1 MIKVQTGQ
9 IIEFYSNTCRVAGT
23 TDTFKCRIQ
32 GRIDLV
38 VGDFVKI
45 APAEGLT
52 NCDAIVTER
61 LDRVTALFKSK
72 DRVTKAVAA
81 NITHLGILVTFHP
94 KTSLEFIDKWIV
106 IALHSGIQ
114 PFIVFNKIDS
124 LEKNAFSSLK
134 NIYQN
139 LEIPMFE
146 ISAKFNT
153 NLENLISFLENET
166 SIFVGNSG
174 SGKSTLTSA
183 LTGTHILSKELSNN
197 QGVHTTSVSTLYEVE
212 NQMKVIDSP
221 GVRDIGIEQLS
232 HAEILAGFKE
242 IDELAAK
249 CEFPRC
255 GHEDDE
261 GCAVIQALNN
271 GDIEQSRYNNFMIL
285 NDAANL

>member
-61 LDRVTALFKSK
+61 LDRATALFKSK

-106 IALHSGIQ
+106 IALHSEIQ

-153 NLENLISFLENET
+153 NLENLISFLENKT

-249 CEFPRC
+249 CEFPKC

-261 GCAVIQALNN
+261 GCAVMQALNN

>member
-38 VGDFVKI
+38 VGDFVII

-61 LDRVTALFKSK
+61 LDRATALFKSK

-106 IALHSGIQ
+106 IALHSEIQ

-124 LEKNAFSSLK
+124 LEKNAFSALK

-249 CEFPRC
+249 CEFPKC

-261 GCAVIQALNN
+261 GCAVMQALNN

>member
-61 LDRVTALFKSK
+61 LDRATALFKSK

-124 LEKNAFSSLK
+124 LEKNAFGSLK
-134 NIYQN
+134 KIYQN

-212 NQMKVIDSP
+212 NKMKVIDSP

-249 CEFPRC
+249 CEFPKC
-255 GHEDDE
+255 GHGDDE
-261 GCAVIQALNN
+261 GCAVMQALNN
-271 GDIEQSRYNNFMIL
+271 DDIEQSRYNNFMIL